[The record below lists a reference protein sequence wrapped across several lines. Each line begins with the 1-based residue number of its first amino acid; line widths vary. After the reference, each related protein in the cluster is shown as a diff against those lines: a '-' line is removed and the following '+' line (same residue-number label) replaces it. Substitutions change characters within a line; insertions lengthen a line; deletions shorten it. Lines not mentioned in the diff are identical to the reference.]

1 MSKKIIGISA
11 YYHDSAI
18 AFIEAGEI
26 IFASQEERF
35 SRVKNDSRFPK
46 LSLKY
51 LLDKFSIKLNDVDEI
66 IFYEK
71 PLLKFERLMETY
83 IKNVPRGFSSFKKAI
98 PIWSKEKLF
107 QKQNIF
113 KELNK
118 IDSSFKDLKKI
129 SFSEHHLSHAAS
141 AFYPSPFEEAIILT
155 MDGVGEWATTSVCIG
170 KKNKISK
177 VKQIDY
183 PDSLGL
189 LYSAFTYF
197 LGFKVN
203 EGEYK
208 VMGLAPYGKPKY
220 KDLIYENLIDV
231 KNDGSFKL
239 NQKYFDYS
247 TGLTMTNKNFSRLF
261 KINPRKKDS
270 EILQIHMDLASS
282 VQIVLEEIVITIC
295 KNLSNDLK
303 IKNLCLAGGVALNC
317 VANGKVLKKNFFE
330 NIWIQPAAGDAG
342 GALGAAL
349 LAWYSGNYKEIF
361 DRKKSVMKNS
371 YLGFSYDE
379 DLQIENKLKD
389 NGAIFKKID
398 INILPSYVAELIAKQ
413 KIIGWFQGKAEFGP
427 RALGNRS
434 ILADPRSVKMQK
446 NLNLKIKFRES
457 FRPFAPAVLEEEFK
471 NWFNLEAISPYMLLV
486 AQVKEDKL
494 VEISDVDQS
503 LNGFDKLNVKRSLVP
518 AITHVDNSARIQ
530 TVTKES
536 NELFYEL
543 IKKFKDITQIPI
555 LVNTSFNVKDEPIV
569 NTIEDAYSCFLNTGL
584 DYLVCSNFVM
594 KKEDQ
599 FEKNINKNF

>member
-1 MSKKIIGISA
+1 MSKKIIGLSA
-11 YYHDSAI
+11 YYHDSAVC
-18 AFIEAGEI
+18 FVEGGEI
-26 IFASQEERF
+26 KFASQEERF
-35 SRVKNDSRFPK
+35 SRIKNDETFPK

-51 LLDKFSIKLNDVDEI
+51 LLNKFSITLNEIDEI

-83 IKNVPRGFSSFKKAI
+83 VTNVPYGFSSFKKAI
-98 PIWSKEKLF
+98 PLWSKEKLF
-107 QKQNIF
+107 QKENIF
-113 KELNK
+113 KELKN
-118 IDSSFKDLKKI
+118 IDSSFNNIDKI

-155 MDGVGEWATTSVCIG
+155 MDGVGEWSTTSVCIG
-170 KKNKISK
+170 KKNKITK
-177 VKQIDY
+177 VKDINY

-208 VMGLAPYGKPKY
+208 VMGLAPYGETKY

-231 KNDGSFKL
+231 KDDGSFML
-239 NQKYFDYS
+239 NQKYFNYS
-247 TGLTMTNKNFSRLF
+247 IGLTMTNKNFSKLF
-261 KINPRKKDS
+261 NIKPRKIDS
-270 EILQIHMDLASS
+270 PILQIHMDIAASI
-282 VQIVLEEIVITIC
+282 QIVLEEIVIKIC
-295 KNLSNDLK
+295 KNLSDNFK

-317 VANGKVLKKNFFE
+317 VANGKILNKNFFE

-342 GALGAAL
+342 AALGAAL
-349 LAWYSGNYKEIF
+349 LAWYSGNNEKIF
-361 DRKKSVMKNS
+361 DRKKSLMKNS
-371 YLGFSYDE
+371 YLGFCYDD

-389 NGAIFKKID
+389 LGAIYKKIEKHV
-398 INILPSYVAELIAKQ
+398 LPSYVAKLLSDQ
-413 KIIGWFQGKAEFGP
+413 KIIGWYQGKSEFGP

-434 ILADPRSVKMQK
+434 ILADPRNEKMQK

-457 FRPFAPAVLEEEFK
+457 FRPFAPAILEEESR
-471 NWFNLEAISPYMLLV
+471 NWFNIKNSSPFMLFV

-494 VEISDVDQS
+494 VSISESDLL
-503 LNGFDKLNVKRSLVP
+503 LNGFDKLNIKRSLIPSV
-518 AITHVDNSARIQ
+518 THVDNSARIQ

-543 IKKFKDITQIPI
+543 IKSFDCITQTPI
-555 LVNTSFNVKDEPIV
+555 LLNTSFNIKDEPIV
-569 NTIEDAYSCFLNTGL
+569 NTVEDAYSCFLSTGL
-584 DYLVCSNFVM
+584 DYLVCSNFLL

-599 FEKNINKNF
+599 FDDIN